1 MPVDG
6 VVLDSTMDTLETIV
20 LLIFGWLLGLLTP
33 PIAEAIRRRKD
44 LSEIKRALLIELQ
57 ELQFRLMATV
67 YLIAKKMGQYDRT
80 LLMWMKPIL
89 ERYEGAN
96 RADRILQSITQ
107 GIALTDEQLKVI
119 ADHAAGN
126 PNKGLQLKK
135 FHAPLLDGKLG
146 QLGAFDVQTQNVL
159 FEIRTHLN
167 IINEDIDQYR
177 FYFNQTFNS
186 GLSEQ
191 NRTLIRENID
201 GSYEN
206 IGQQAR
212 ICADLIHKVLNTK

>member
-1 MPVDG
+1 
-6 VVLDSTMDTLETIV
+6 
-20 LLIFGWLLGLLTP
+20 
-33 PIAEAIRRRKD
+33 
-44 LSEIKRALLIELQ
+44 
-57 ELQFRLMATV
+57 
-67 YLIAKKMGQYDRT
+67 
-80 LLMWMKPIL
+80 MKPIL

-96 RADRILQSITQ
+96 RADRILQSVTQ

-146 QLGAFDVQTQNVL
+146 QLGAFDVQTQDVL

-201 GSYEN
+201 GAYEN

-212 ICADLIHKVLNTK
+212 ICADLIHKVLNAK